1 MFEGTTTLAPNMVN
15 TIEKRIEEM
24 TWAIRKDREVYAQFK
39 DYLDGNHALPHV
51 PATAR
56 AEVREIRERATMNL
70 IPLLVGIPSQISF
83 IDGLRRDGNLFP
95 KEWACWKRSRMQ
107 SKQTTIFRTA
117 LIYGVSYVAYEEQ
130 TNSDKKRFNLLS
142 TRDTVA
148 FYEDPVNDR
157 FPVYAYTIK
166 SHPRDEDTP
175 GRAVYYDDTVT
186 IHYDLG
192 QDGSLSNPEEFTHGL
207 GVCPV
212 VRFVCQPDDAGS
224 TRGVIETMIPIQDR
238 VNQTSFDLLVT
249 QSFSSWKLRWA
260 SGMLGD
266 PVFDENGDPKI
277 DADGNQVYK
286 PIAISQST
294 WITVDD
300 PAAKVGTLDETPL
313 DGFIEAFEL
322 AVKHFAVVGQ
332 LPPHSLLGNMSNL
345 SAETLQAA
353 MSQTMRFG
361 HVLKTSWGDAMS
373 DLFALVAKDEG
384 SIADVEDYESEVRWR
399 DMSDATLASVVDALG
414 KAAQMLG
421 VPGRGLWG
429 KFASSAGMTT
439 GDVKMLED
447 LADESAL
454 NEGIDSPTLEAATNR
469 EAAGALELRGLSGE
483 E

>member
-1 MFEGTTTLAPNMVN
+1 MSG
-15 TIEKRIEEM
+15 
-24 TWAIRKDREVYAQFK
+24 AIRNDRPTYDLFK
-39 DYLDGNHALPHV
+39 NYLDGDHALPHV
-51 PATAR
+51 PSTAR
-56 AEVREIRERATMNL
+56 AEVREIRDRSIMNL

-83 IDGLRRDGNLFP
+83 IEGLRRDSELFP
-95 KEWACWKRSRMQ
+95 NEWGTWKRSRMQ

-117 LIYGVSYVAYEEQ
+117 LIYGVSYVAFEEE
-130 TNSDKKRFNLLS
+130 THSDKKRFNLLS

-166 SHPRDEDTP
+166 SHPRDENTP
-175 GRAVYYDDTVT
+175 GRAVYYDEEQT
-186 IHYDLG
+186 IHYDLQ
-192 QDGSLSNPEEFTHGL
+192 QDGKLTNPVVTYHGL

-224 TRGVIETMIPIQDR
+224 TRGVIESMIPIQDR
-238 VNQTSFDLLVT
+238 VNQTSFDLLMT

-266 PVFDENGDPKI
+266 PVFDENGDPKV
-277 DADGNQVYK
+277 DADGNQIYK
-286 PIAISQST
+286 PIPISQST

-300 PAAKVGTLDETPL
+300 PAARVGTLDETPL
-313 DGFIEAFEL
+313 DGFIAAFEL

-361 HVLKTSWGDAMS
+361 HVLKTSWGEAMT
-373 DLFALVAKDEG
+373 DLFALQAKDAG
-384 SIADVEDYESEVRWR
+384 TITDVYEYEAEVRWR
-399 DMSDATLASVVDALG
+399 DMSDSTLASVVDALG
-414 KAAQMLG
+414 KAVQMLG

-447 LADESAL
+447 LADETEL
-454 NEGIDSPTLEAATNR
+454 NATVDEPTLGAAVNR
-469 EAAGALELRGLSGE
+469 EASGPLDLRGLGGAE
-483 E
+483 

>member
-1 MFEGTTTLAPNMVN
+1 MFEGSNIVAPNMTN
-15 TIEKRIEEM
+15 TVEKRIEEM
-24 TWAIRKDREVYAQFK
+24 TWAIRNDREAYNKFK

-51 PATAR
+51 PASAR
-56 AEVREIRERATMNL
+56 AEVREIRDRSTLNL

-83 IDGLRRDGNLFP
+83 VDGLRRSKQLFP
-95 KEWACWKRSRMQ
+95 EEWTCWKRSRMQ

-117 LIYGVSYVAYEEQ
+117 LIYGVSYVAYEEESK
-130 TNSDKKRFNLLS
+130 TDKKRFNLLS

-175 GRAVYYDDTVT
+175 GRAVYYDEDVT
-186 IHYDLG
+186 IHYDLDTEG
-192 QDGSLSNPEEFTHGL
+192 NLTNAVEVFHGL

-212 VRFVCQPDDAGS
+212 VRFVCQPDDAGN
-224 TRGVIETMIPIQDR
+224 TRGVIESMIPVQDR
-238 VNQTSFDLLVT
+238 VNQTSFDLLMT

-260 SGMLGD
+260 SGMMGD

-286 PIAISQST
+286 PIPISQST

-313 DGFIEAFEL
+313 NGFIEAFEL

-353 MSQTMRFG
+353 MSQTLRFG
-361 HVLKTSWGDAMS
+361 HVLKTSWGDAMC
-373 DLFALVAKDEG
+373 DLFALVAKDQG
-384 SIADVEDYESEVRWR
+384 VVADVEDYEAEVRWR
-399 DMSDATLASVVDALG
+399 DMSDNTLAAVVDALG
-414 KAAQMLG
+414 KAVQMLG

-429 KFASSAGMTT
+429 KIPGMTT
-439 GDVKMLED
+439 GDVEMLEE
-447 LADESAL
+447 LADEQGL
-454 NEGIDSPTLEAATNR
+454 NAMVDDPSLEAATNR
-469 EAAGALELRGLSGE
+469 EASGPLELRGLDGAQ
-483 E
+483 